1 MNCPYCLSLA
11 TKQRSKKPPLAI
23 EPIDVSNA
31 NELLMSERELLV
43 TISTILRIAS
53 CSSFALDCVIS

>member
-23 EPIDVSNA
+23 EPIDASNA
-31 NELLMSERELLV
+31 NELFMSEQELLL
-43 TISTILRIAS
+43 TILNMLRISS
-53 CSSFALDCVIS
+53 CSSFSLDCVIS